1 MGKISNKGLS
11 EYDQEEG
18 LFKRLTNIENAQ
30 KNLVRNYDKDD
41 KDDKE
46 IKIKNNKLII

>member
-1 MGKISNKGLS
+1 MGKIFNKGLS
-11 EYDQEEG
+11 EYDQEEE